1 METEILFSSQVK
13 FKDRFINSFRWS
25 LIYTPILIFLLIIVP
40 LNFNNLYL
48 NLPYL
53 IFFISLM
60 ITLYSS
66 FQMGKYYIQE
76 IKIQEN
82 RICLKILKFNR
93 IHINEIY
100 DLDKI
105 KLSKKAIDSKYTS
118 YKLHISYLDKIIVTQ
133 FPISDW
139 DEKMMDTVIYNFNE
153 KVKNRING

>member
-1 METEILFSSQVK
+1 MKTEILFSSNVK
-13 FKDRFINSFRWS
+13 FRDRFIYSFRWS
-25 LIYTPILIFLLIIVP
+25 LIYTPIIIFLLIIAP

-53 IFFISLM
+53 IFFIPLM

-66 FQMGKYYIQE
+66 IQMGKYYIQE

-82 RICLKILKFNR
+82 RICLKILIFNR

-100 DLDKI
+100 DVDKI
-105 KLSKKAIDSKYTS
+105 KIFKKAIDSKYTS
-118 YKLHISYLDKIIVTQ
+118 YKLQISHLDKIIISQ
-133 FPISDW
+133 FEVSDW

-153 KVKNRING
+153 KVKNRI